1 VIFYLVTR
9 EHGYTIHPYIAGWDR
24 MRLVAYDDLF
34 TASHCEAGTYIFTD
48 LDRLTPSERGLALSV
63 WRQLSDRAP
72 AVRLLNDPAR
82 VPARYELLCALAQT
96 GSNRYRGWLASED
109 LGRVRYPAFV
119 RVANEHTGSLTP
131 LLHTGAELGR
141 ALRWAR
147 LQGYRPRD
155 LLVVEFCDTA
165 DGDGVYRKYSAFIVG
180 DEVLPRHL
188 FLSRHW
194 LIKKPDLDGD
204 AFAIER
210 DAYLW
215 TNPHAA
221 KLRAICRQVGID
233 YGRVDY
239 SMMGDAPQVWE
250 INTNPTI
257 LQLAERLTDAFERLD
272 VTETDSAPA
281 IPLTL
286 DPALLAARARERA
299 GERKVQRRRAV
310 VERLHS
316 LGVTRPVRLLARA
329 LGFV

>member
-9 EHGYTIHPYIAGWDR
+9 EQATPSHPYIAGWDR

-72 AVRLLNDPAR
+72 AVRLLNDPPASRRATSSCAR
-82 VPARYELLCALAQT
+82 SRRREAIAIEA
-96 GSNRYRGWLASED
+96 GSPRRT

-165 DGDGVYRKYSAFIVG
+165 DGDGVYRKYSAFIVR

-194 LIKKPDLDGD
+194 LIKKPDRDGD

-239 SMMGDAPQVWE
+239 SIWATLPRYGRSTP
-250 INTNPTI
+250 NPTI

-286 DPALLAARARERA
+286 DRRSSPHAPASGQASVRSNGVARSSSDSTASA
-299 GERKVQRRRAV
+299 
-310 VERLHS
+310 
-316 LGVTRPVRLLARA
+316 
-329 LGFV
+329 